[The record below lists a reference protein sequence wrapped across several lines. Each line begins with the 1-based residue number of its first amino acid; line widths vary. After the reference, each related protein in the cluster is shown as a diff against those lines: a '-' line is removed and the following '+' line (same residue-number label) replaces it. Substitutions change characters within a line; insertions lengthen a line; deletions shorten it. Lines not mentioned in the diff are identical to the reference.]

1 MNNPFSIEKIFEEL
15 GARDQEEKDLIQQS
29 ILEEYL
35 KTEVAKQERKNV
47 FMGKERAKKRAKQ
60 RKNRNR
66 K

>member
-47 FMGKERAKKRAKQ
+47 FMGKERAKKRREMEKK
-60 RKNRNR
+60 RKR